1 MKLQKQ
7 FLFVLVATSLVL
19 GCGYKLRAW
28 DLSKNIDSIF
38 VQSKTNSP
46 IDDSLSLAL
55 GRAGVLLVENP
66 KDADVVV
73 SLGNYTRSRRTAS
86 VNRRA
91 SAADYQLSLQISYEV
106 LKGGKRI
113 LGPQIARAYRV
124 YRVDRENIVG
134 GSEEEVLLETE
145 MKSDLV
151 QQVIRAINA
160 VTQESESG
168 AIKAN

>member
-1 MKLQKQ
+1 MKFEKQ

-124 YRVDRENIVG
+124 YRVDRENTNVDSVYAEAGKGEIRFLIFF
-134 GSEEEVLLETE
+134 LLSYLSLRRNFIG
-145 MKSDLV
+145 K
-151 QQVIRAINA
+151 I
-160 VTQESESG
+160 G
-168 AIKAN
+168 